1 MIDPS
6 DVGRAKYLEVIL
18 TRQEIAMSQPSEFA
32 EAPVAV
38 ERLDPAVRT
47 DDGGG
52 VGPRGDTT
60 KVSI

>member
-1 MIDPS
+1 
-6 DVGRAKYLEVIL
+6 
-18 TRQEIAMSQPSEFA
+18 MSQPSEFA

-47 DDGGG
+47 DGGGG

-60 KVSI
+60 RVSI